1 MPFVPGSLTVSRV
14 DAYGWALVDPLVYQG
29 RWQRFVVPA
38 GFRTDFATV
47 PRVVTWLIPRF
58 GVYTL
63 AAILHDWLCTEGI
76 ASGAVTSRDA
86 DGIFRRVM
94 RESGVPVLRRWLM
107 WAGVR
112 WGALAS
118 ERRRQDWAASAPG
131 VLAISLLAA
140 PWSSRRRSSS
150 CRGCWSMRW
159 PSGWRR
165 SWPRRVRRT
174 WSSGSRRADDG
185 LRAGRFRTKLSSH
198 DRFLRAAVPCR
209 SRRQPAPSEEP

>member
-38 GFRTDFATV
+38 GFRTDFASV

-76 ASGAVTSRDA
+76 RSGAVTSRDA

-118 ERRRQDWAASAPG
+118 ERRRQGWAASAPG

-140 PWSSRRRSSS
+140 PLVLPPAIVILPGLLVYAVAERLASIVAPTRSEDL
-150 CRGCWSMRW
+150 
-159 PSGWRR
+159 
-165 SWPRRVRRT
+165 V
-174 WSSGSRRADDG
+174 
-185 LRAGRFRTKLSSH
+185 LRI
-198 DRFLRAAVPCR
+198 
-209 SRRQPAPSEEP
+209 PAS